1 MLKYAV
7 SLLLL
12 YSVSSVAVDRYIPK
26 SNTLHVDELIVN
38 HKKYRNAV
46 LKVDPLRFKDKGT
59 VERLPQP
66 PAGTVSGD
74 VPVSIVNNQS
84 ASIFVSF
91 TLGDANHS
99 PGDINWGNG
108 CTNTGTSAHASFATI
123 PKNGTCTATV
133 SPVLNAQQQPTNS
146 RFCAS
151 LTAAP
156 DDCMNAQAEHLTMI
170 ETIFAVYNPPYVC
183 SNKLNCV
190 FYDIS
195 VIPQY
200 CTDALWKS
208 NKCAGTGGA
217 AYNLPVQL
225 SCSGQPTY
233 TCQGPATTDY
243 GPENYPGN
251 CGDPSCATATGG
263 CGSYKIP
270 AYFYPMFVPP
280 ENVYQPGAYCLN
292 GNALTITFLAGQ

>member
-1 MLKYAV
+1 MFKSVLI
-7 SLLLL
+7 LLLM
-12 YSVSSVAVDRYIPK
+12 YSASVMAVDRYIPR
-26 SNTLHVDELIVN
+26 SNALHVDELIVN

-46 LKVDPLRFKDKGT
+46 LRVDSLRFKKKGT
-59 VERLPQP
+59 VEQLPQP

-74 VPVSIVNNQS
+74 VAVSLVNSRQVP
-84 ASIFVSF
+84 IYVSF

-108 CTNTGTSAHASFATI
+108 CTNTGTSAKASFATI
-123 PKNGTCTATV
+123 PKNGTCAATV
-133 SPVLNAQQQPTNS
+133 SPVLNTQQQAINS

-170 ETIFAVYNPPYVC
+170 ETVFVNPAPFVC
-183 SNKLNCV
+183 TNNQSCV

-195 VIPQY
+195 VFPQY

-208 NKCAGTGGA
+208 NQCAGTGGA

-225 SCSGQPTY
+225 SCTGQATY
-233 TCQGPATTDY
+233 TCQGPANGNF
-243 GPENYPGN
+243 GPENYPSN
-251 CGDPSCATATGG
+251 CGDPSCATSAGG
-263 CGSYKIP
+263 CGNYKIP
-270 AYFYPMFVPP
+270 AYFYPMFDAP
-280 ENVYQPGAYCLN
+280 ENTYQPGAYCLN
-292 GNALTITFLAGQ
+292 GNTLTITFLAGE

>member
-1 MLKYAV
+1 MLRYAL

-12 YSVSSVAVDRYIPK
+12 HSVSALAVDRYIPK
-26 SNTLHVDELIVN
+26 TNSLHVDELIVN
-38 HKKYRNAV
+38 HKKYKNAV
-46 LKVDPLRFKDKGT
+46 LKLDSLRFKNKGT

-66 PAGTVSGD
+66 PAGTASGD
-74 VPVSIVNNQS
+74 VPVTIVNNQS
-84 ASIFVSF
+84 TSIFVSF
-91 TLGDANHS
+91 TLGDVNQS
-99 PGDINWGNG
+99 PGDINWGDG
-108 CTNTGTSAHASFATI
+108 CINPGKTGNASYTTI
-123 PKNGTCTATV
+123 PKNGSCNATV
-133 SPVLNAQQQPTNS
+133 SPTLDANNNPINS

-151 LTAAP
+151 LTSAP
-156 DDCMNAQAEHLTMI
+156 SNCMDAQYTNLTMI

-208 NKCAGTGGA
+208 NQCAGTGGA

-233 TCQGPATTDY
+233 TCQGPVSDEY
-243 GPENYPGN
+243 GSENYPSS
-251 CGDPSCATATGG
+251 CGDPSCATVAGG

-280 ENVYQPGAYCLN
+280 ENAYQPGAYCLN